1 MIKIL
6 LTCSAGMS
14 TSRLEANMNEYI
26 KETNLNYEVKAL
38 AAIEAKRAF
47 VNGEKWDVVLL
58 GPQVSYMKDEFTNII
73 GDAVVNIIPAA
84 IYAMVQGKETIEL
97 AMSSIENKN

>member
-14 TSRLEANMNEYI
+14 TSRLEANMKDYI
-26 KETNLNYEVKAL
+26 KEANLDYEVKAL
-38 AAIEAKRAF
+38 AASKAKQSFAK
-47 VNGEKWDVVLL
+47 GEKWDVVLL
-58 GPQVSYMKDEFTNII
+58 GPQVSHMKNEFIDII
-73 GDAVVNIIPAA
+73 GTAALNIIPAA

-97 AMSSIENKN
+97 AMSLLENQT

>member
-14 TSRLEANMNEYI
+14 TSRLAANMNQYI
-26 KETNLNYEVKAL
+26 KETNLDYEVKAL
-38 AAIEAKRAF
+38 AAPVAKQSFAK
-47 VNGEKWDVVLL
+47 GEKWDVVLL
-58 GPQVSYMKDEFTNII
+58 GPQVSYLKDDFINII
-73 GDAVVNIIPAA
+73 GNAVLNIIPAA

-97 AMSSIENKN
+97 VMSSLENKN

>member
-14 TSRLEANMNEYI
+14 TSRLEANMNQYI
-26 KETNLNYEVKAL
+26 KEANLDYEVKAL
-38 AAIEAKRAF
+38 AAPAAKQSFAK
-47 VNGEKWDVVLL
+47 GEKWDVVLL
-58 GPQVSYMKDEFTNII
+58 GPQVSYMKDDFTNII
-73 GDAVVNIIPAA
+73 GNAVLNIIPAA

-97 AMSSIENKN
+97 AMSSLENKN